1 MSLVQSRGLS
11 NLYFIIY
18 VNEYSS
24 RLQSVSCVLN
34 LVCSTK
40 TAEKDM
46 HSCCLREPQNYNSL
60 LDNR

>member
-40 TAEKDM
+40 TAE
-46 HSCCLREPQNYNSL
+46 
-60 LDNR
+60 